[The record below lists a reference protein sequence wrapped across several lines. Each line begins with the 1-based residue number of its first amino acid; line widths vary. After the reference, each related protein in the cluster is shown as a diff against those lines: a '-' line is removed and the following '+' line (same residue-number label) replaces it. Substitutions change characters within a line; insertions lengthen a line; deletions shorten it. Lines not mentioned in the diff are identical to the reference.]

1 MNKLKKLIGVILC
14 ALLVTGCELKYEGQV
29 EITSD
34 GKMDM
39 SIIMAYDR
47 ELVSTLIYM
56 EENDDLLGSENGDDT
71 DIPEA
76 SITNIRTFLEKNK
89 PEEQEGIEVSRYEK
103 NGYYG
108 YQMTYEIENIDDV
121 STKEKLYTTLFEDLI
136 QDNENN
142 SSNSQKKMMFQKDGD
157 IYSANIKLNETSDNN
172 INANLSM
179 VGLSLKY
186 TVTLPTKPIEHN
198 ADTVSDDGKTLSWN
212 ISSLSEK
219 NDSIEYSFKLKDAVA
234 TAKTEGLNTE
244 MIMLIAGIVI
254 IVIIIVIVLVLFA
267 RNNKIIE
274 VIMKEMQEKC
284 PDAIDLIGIGG
295 SFCNGD
301 IYEKS
306 DLDLVIIYNNGR
318 AKCLDRCFIID
329 DVGFDVYTQD
339 WSRFETMAEYNHPY
353 VTKLFDLNIVY
364 SRSEEV
370 LQKYKLYQNRVKSN
384 MGNTVLVN
392 KHIGEHFSIKC

>member
-267 RNNKIIE
+267 RNNK
-274 VIMKEMQEKC
+274 KL
-284 PDAIDLIGIGG
+284 D
-295 SFCNGD
+295 
-301 IYEKS
+301 KS
-306 DLDLVIIYNNGR
+306 LEALDQTIPS
-318 AKCLDRCFIID
+318 AAPK
-329 DVGFDVYTQD
+329 
-339 WSRFETMAEYNHPY
+339 P
-353 VTKLFDLNIVY
+353 
-364 SRSEEV
+364 
-370 LQKYKLYQNRVKSN
+370 SN
-384 MGNTVLVN
+384 
-392 KHIGEHFSIKC
+392 